1 MRDFNPRSPYGE
13 RLSTPDIVRIAYPI
27 SIHAPLTGSD
37 DLAINSAMD
46 AVISIHAPLTG
57 SDHRVQ
63 PVDRLP
69 ADFNPRSPYGERPS
83 TNVALN
89 SANAFQSTLPL
100 RGATCARSGY
110 RFTRRYF
117 NPRSPYGERLPGIM
131 ARATAAVFQSTLPL
145 RGATYRTERDGANAG
160 FQSTLPLRGATH
172 FDLFANAD
180 NVISIHA
187 SLTGSDLY
195 AEMLA
200 DGKKFQ
206 STLPLRGATRCGL
219 IWAKNRSFQSTLPLR
234 GATVK
239 TKTKAKVILFQST
252 LPLRGATRY
261 QTHDRSY
268 NKFQSTLPLRGAT
281 FFPTKTR
288 NPFRISIHASL
299 TGSDDIL

>member
-100 RGATCARSGY
+100 RGATCPGSWE
-110 RFTRRYF
+110 RRAAGYF
-117 NPRSPYGERLPGIM
+117 NPRSPYGERRI
-131 ARATAAVFQSTLPL
+131 TDQTYDYVEQFQSTLPL
-145 RGATYRTERDGANAG
+145 RGATLQPPA
-160 FQSTLPLRGATH
+160 
-172 FDLFANAD
+172 AD
-180 NVISIHA
+180 PQQQISIHA
-187 SLTGSDLY
+187 PLTGSDPSSASQRPPATYFNPRSPYGERPRSRASRASPTDFNPRSPYGERRILPGANLCVLY
-195 AEMLA
+195 
-200 DGKKFQ
+200 FN
-206 STLPLRGATRCGL
+206 P
-219 IWAKNRSFQSTLPLR
+219 RSPYGERHL
-234 GATVK
+234 
-239 TKTKAKVILFQST
+239 
-252 LPLRGATRY
+252 
-261 QTHDRSY
+261 
-268 NKFQSTLPLRGAT
+268 
-281 FFPTKTR
+281 
-288 NPFRISIHASL
+288 
-299 TGSDDIL
+299 